1 MLIVY
6 LLALGC
12 VLGLTAGQVLFKQ
25 VAVGLSATGTL
36 WSSATLLPFLAAIT
50 LYGVSTIAWIWTLQ
64 HAPLGRLYP
73 LMALGFVLVPLASH
87 LVFGE
92 QFTPRYMVG
101 VVFILVGVMLAS
113 RG

>member
-6 LLALGC
+6 FLALCC
-12 VLGLTAGQVLFKQ
+12 VAALAAGQVLFKQ
-25 VAVGLSATGTL
+25 AATGLSASGAML
-36 WSSATLLPFLAAIT
+36 SSATLVPLISAIAI
-50 LYGVSTIAWIWTLQ
+50 YGVSTVVWVWVLQ

-87 LVFGE
+87 FMFGE
-92 QFTPRYMVG
+92 RFTPQYLIG
-101 VVFILVGVMLAS
+101 VAFILVGVVLAS

>member
-6 LLALGC
+6 VLALGC
-12 VLGLTAGQVLFKQ
+12 VAGLAAGQVLFKQ
-25 VAVGLSATGTL
+25 AAIGLSAAGTV
-36 WSSATLLPFLAAIT
+36 WSSAALLPMLAAISI
-50 LYGVSTIAWIWTLQ
+50 YGVSTIAWIWTLQ

-87 LVFGE
+87 FVFGE
-92 QFTPRYMVG
+92 RFTPQYLVG
-101 VVFILVGVMLAS
+101 VAFILVGVVLAS